1 MERNLP
7 FFIKDVER
15 NLPKNKGKTREAALF
30 RSGRVGFG
38 PRIRALGGW
47 SLDWTCVGGK
57 IIFFVSYCTNGTS
70 WLVLKR
76 EKRTAASPPRRHLFH
91 VLQIISHEEVVTMAK
106 VCARYV
112 VHLEQKKRLVL
123 IYFLSQNIIYS
134 TSPILF
140 MRSAERRAGWAFFAG
155 FSSLPTAGLTRH
167 VEAPAEHPNILVSIA
182 ARTHLT
188 YPQ

>member
-1 MERNLP
+1 VHRHP
-7 FFIKDVER
+7 
-15 NLPKNKGKTREAALF
+15 TAAYVASLLVSAAHP
-30 RSGRVGFG
+30 RVQSHDDRVG
-38 PRIRALGGW
+38 RSAIAVEAVR
-47 SLDWTCVGGK
+47 
-57 IIFFVSYCTNGTS
+57 
-70 WLVLKR
+70 LVLFLLIS
-76 EKRTAASPPRRHLFH
+76 ACLPPRRHLFH